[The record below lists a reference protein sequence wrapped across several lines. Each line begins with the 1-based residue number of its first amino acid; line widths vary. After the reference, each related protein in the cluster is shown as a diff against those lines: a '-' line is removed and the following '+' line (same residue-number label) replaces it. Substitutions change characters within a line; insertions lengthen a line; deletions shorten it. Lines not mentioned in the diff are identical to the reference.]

1 MNPYERELRNKWNS
15 ISYLHGGY
23 LQLGVNHPLE
33 WHVGYFSPN
42 AKAVVIVTDEP
53 AENLESSKSIQVFC
67 NLRKD
72 GRYAISLTL
81 TAQDEED
88 VFVTMCGDMISFSA
102 DSSNQKEAL
111 LLLLK
116 RYAAWHKLLQ
126 RRSNAMLSEAEQKGL
141 IGELLYL
148 KDRIE
153 RDMDVLTALAGWVG
167 PEGAD
172 QDFVYTDGWHELKT
186 TGAASAEI
194 TISSVEQLNNPDD
207 GELVVTRIDKCS
219 PAHAGAFTLY
229 GLVHQVIS
237 MINSI
242 PTAKEILIQKLAVAG
257 YIDIKD
263 YDQQSF
269 VFSSRQKYIVNSSF
283 PRFLRDSIPAEVVNL
298 KYTLSLPSLAAWKK

>member
-1 MNPYERELRNKWNS
+1 MNPYEQELRDKWNS

-33 WHVGYFSPN
+33 WHVGYYSPN
-42 AKAVVIVTDEP
+42 TKSVVIVTDEP
-53 AENLESSKSIQVFC
+53 AEKIDSSKSIQVSC
-67 NLRKD
+67 NSRKD

-102 DSSNQKEAL
+102 DSANRKESL

-126 RRSNAMLSEAEQKGL
+126 RRNSAMLSEAEQKGL
-141 IGELLYL
+141 VGELLYL

-153 RDMDVLTALAGWVG
+153 RGMDALTALAGWVG

-172 QDFVYTDGWHELKT
+172 QDFVYSDGWHELKT

-194 TISSVEQLNNPDD
+194 TISSVEQLNNPAD
-207 GELVVTRIDKCS
+207 GELVVTRIDKCA

-237 MINSI
+237 MINSV
-242 PTAKEILIQKLAVAG
+242 PTANEILTHKLAAAG
-257 YIDIKD
+257 YIDMKD
-263 YDQQSF
+263 YDQQTF
-269 VFSSRQKYIVNSSF
+269 VFSSRQKYTVNSTF
-283 PRFLRDSIPAEVVNL
+283 PRFMRNSIPAEVINM